1 VTFDGC
7 RLVSPDFSQAV
18 MRAVDLSGADLVA
31 PRGLA
36 SLSGATISRLQL
48 LDLAPAFADQLGIT
62 VAD

>member
-7 RLVSPDFSQAV
+7 RLVAPDFSQA
-18 MRAVDLSGADLVA
+18 RLKNVDLSRAELVA
-31 PRGLA
+31 PKGLA

-48 LDLAPAFADQLGIT
+48 FDLAPALAHQLGIT